1 MIPMPHH
8 SHAARFAVVAQLCV
22 ALALIGCASVW
33 AAEAPAGWTL
43 RFEDS
48 FARAELGADWSAAGL
63 TRIDN
68 GVLTV
73 GRENDLGRN
82 LVVCTKQFLG
92 AIRLE
97 YDAMAPVATPCD
109 LSATINGGAD
119 GESSGFFFGFGSQ
132 NNTTGRFL
140 LKGQPGKEYPAT
152 VTPNK
157 WHHVVCERYG
167 KVFRHIIDGK
177 TVMEYTH
184 AGPLPGPL
192 EREIA
197 FYVWHL
203 GCFDNVKVYTRAEQ
217 VEVVNVTEGSM
228 PSTELVVKARAYPMP
243 GKIGVSVD
251 VPATEQ
257 RRLRIVSWLDSQGRL
272 GIGYQTVDT
281 VPNMREEVIFDAAD
295 LPAGDYVAKVRV
307 LDATVETGPILHHAQ
322 VDLHWPGRD
331 KRFDG
336 IEVLNNLCWRLL
348 KLQDAAGISG
358 THTFNVPID
367 RWLVIETTAEPG
379 SGSVSVML
387 DSDDPAEA
395 VSEHTGGAAALRAK
409 RLVKAGEHSITVKA
423 EGGARLSSLEVRAIP
438 DVQHSRFLN
447 NTYQITN
454 GGPYDLEFLRRY
466 VLPSATTLITNGG
479 LGGSVDFLR
488 GWVAGGGRCIG
499 YGSRP
504 QYAGAAE
511 AEKNADALFEHFTAR
526 EGFSHELMSGVLVDE
541 FYTANDPAY
550 TAYTEM
556 VRRINADPKYA
567 GKGFYP
573 YAAGAYGKDAGSA
586 EFSKA
591 CIEGGG
597 MVCWEAYLYEWNTRH
612 EAVDYM
618 RRYIERVVLT
628 AEDRLPGVTQ
638 HTVWVPG
645 TFSFPWPFA
654 DGYPNV
660 NYNAYLDMQCHMLAN
675 HPAFFGL
682 GGVHIW
688 RSGYTD
694 EERMRWMW
702 KMFEHYCIQGR
713 RDRVSSAPYELTHIK
728 NPDFTE
734 GLEGWTVDA
743 SGEGTVRAG
752 QHTGYGK
759 LQGRYYRGNDTFAVM
774 KRSAAA
780 PNTLSQ
786 TISGLQVGRTYS
798 VKVLSA
804 DYGELV
810 GGSSVKAIHP
820 MAVTIDGAELVEG
833 TRYQYQEPYSTRGRL
848 GGFTDE
854 NPLWLNMHW
863 HVFRATS
870 TSATL
875 KICDW
880 VSSNQPGGPE
890 GQELA
895 VSFVEVKPYLMD

>member
-1 MIPMPHH
+1 MPNHA
-8 SHAARFAVVAQLCV
+8 HAAGFPGVAQLCV
-22 ALALIGCASVW
+22 ALALVGCVSVW
-33 AAEAPAGWTL
+33 AADAPAGWTL
-43 RFEDS
+43 RFSDDFE
-48 FARAELGADWSAAGL
+48 RAELGADWSATGL
-63 TRIDN
+63 TSIN
-68 GVLTV
+68 KGVLTV

-97 YDAMAPVATPCD
+97 YDAMAPVDTPCD

-119 GESSGFFFGFGSQ
+119 GESGGFFFGFGSQ

-140 LKGQPGKEYPAT
+140 LKGQPGKEYPAV
-152 VTPNK
+152 VTPNR

-184 AGPLPGPL
+184 PGPLPGPL

-203 GCFDNVKVYTRAEQ
+203 GHFDNVKVYTRAEE

-228 PSTELVVKARAYPMP
+228 PSTELTVSARPYPMP

-251 VPATEQ
+251 IPALPTTKDVGITALLIDPDSNVT
-257 RRLRIVSWLDSQGRL
+257 RRRMSVVS
-272 GIGYQTVDT
+272 
-281 VPNMREEVIFDAAD
+281 VPNMREELVFDVADLPTGTYDAQVWLLTPDGKTFDAAK
-295 LPAGDYVAKVRV
+295 AE
-307 LDATVETGPILHHAQ
+307 VE
-322 VDLHWPGRD
+322 WPGRD

-348 KLQDAAGISG
+348 KVEDAGGVSG

-367 RWLVIETTAEPG
+367 RWLVIETTAETG
-379 SGSVSVML
+379 RGSVSVML
-387 DSDDPAEA
+387 DSDDPAKA
-395 VSEHTGGAAALRAK
+395 VSVHSTGATALRAK
-409 RLVKAGEHSITVKA
+409 RLVKAGEHSVTVKA
-423 EGGARLSSLEVRAIP
+423 EEGARLKSLEVRAIP
-438 DVQHSRFLN
+438 DVQHSRLLN
-447 NTYQITN
+447 NTYQVTN
-454 GGPYDLEFLRRY
+454 GGPYDLDFVRRY
-466 VLPSATTLITNGG
+466 ILPSATTMITNGG
-479 LGGSVDFLR
+479 PGGNVDFLR
-488 GWVAGGGRCIG
+488 EWVAAGGRCIG

-504 QYAGAAE
+504 KYTDNAD
-511 AEKNADALFEHFTAR
+511 AEKDADALFAHFTAR

-541 FYTANDPAY
+541 FYTVNDPAY
-550 TAYTEM
+550 PAYTEM

-573 YAAGAYGKDAGSA
+573 YAAGAYGKDEGSA

-597 MVCWEAYLYEWNTRH
+597 MVCWEAYLSEWNTRH

-618 RRYIERVVLT
+618 RRYIERVVLA

-702 KMFEHYCIQGR
+702 RMFEHYCIQGR
-713 RDRVSSAPYELTHIK
+713 RDRVSSAPYELAHIK

-734 GLEGWTVDA
+734 GLEGWMVDA
-743 SGEGTVRAG
+743 AGDGALRAG
-752 QHTGYGK
+752 QHKGYGR
-759 LQGRYYRGNDTFAVM
+759 LQGRYYRGNDTFCVM
-774 KRSAAA
+774 KRSAAG
-780 PNTLSQ
+780 PNTISQ
-786 TISGLQVGRTYS
+786 TITGLQVGQTYS
-798 VKVLSA
+798 VKLLSA

-810 GGSSVKAIHP
+810 GGSSVKGIHP
-820 MAVTIDGAELVEG
+820 MSITMEGADLVEG
-833 TRYQYQEPYSTRGRL
+833 TRYQYQAPYSTRGRL
-848 GGFTDE
+848 GQFTDQ
-854 NPLWLNMHW
+854 NPLWINMHW
-863 HVFRATS
+863 HVFRATG
-870 TSATL
+870 TTATL
-875 KICDW
+875 KISDW
-880 VSSNQPGGPE
+880 VSAEEPGAPE

-895 VSFVEVKPYLMD
+895 INFVEVKPYLMD

>member
-1 MIPMPHH
+1 MPHH
-8 SHAARFAVVAQLCV
+8 SHAARLAVVAQLCV
-22 ALALIGCASVW
+22 ALALVGCASVW

-48 FARAELGADWSAAGL
+48 FERAELGADWSATGL

-82 LVVCTKQFLG
+82 MVACTKEFLG

-97 YDAMAPVATPCD
+97 YDTMAPVDNPCD
-109 LSATINGGAD
+109 LSATINGGLD

-132 NNTTGRFL
+132 HNTTGRFL
-140 LKGQPGKEYPAT
+140 LKGQPGKEYPA
-152 VTPNK
+152 VITPHK
-157 WHHVVCERYG
+157 WHHVVCERNG

-184 AGPLPGPL
+184 PGPLPGPL
-192 EREIA
+192 NREIA
-197 FYVWHL
+197 FYIWHL
-203 GCFDNVKVYTRAEQ
+203 GQLDNVKVYTRAEQ

-228 PSTELVVKARAYPMP
+228 PSSELVVKPRAYPMP

-251 VPATEQ
+251 IPAVLSVDDVWISALLVDPETGHK
-257 RRLRIVSWLDSQGRL
+257 RRHLNAAGV
-272 GIGYQTVDT
+272 T
-281 VPNMREEVIFDAAD
+281 NMREELVFDAAD
-295 LPAGDYVAKVRV
+295 LPAGRYDVWVWVYAPIANRNAFPSVKAE
-307 LDATVETGPILHHAQ
+307 VE
-322 VDLHWPGRD
+322 WPGRD

-348 KLQDAAGISG
+348 KVEDTGGISG

-387 DSDDPAEA
+387 DSADAAQA
-395 VSEHTGGAAALRAK
+395 VSVHAGGAAALRAK

-423 EGGARLSSLEVRAIP
+423 DGGARLSRLEVRAIP

-479 LGGSVDFLR
+479 PGGSVDFLR
-488 GWVAGGGRCIG
+488 EWVAGGGRCIG

-511 AEKNADALFEHFTAR
+511 AEKSVDALFDHFTAR

-541 FYTANDPAY
+541 FYTVNDPAY
-550 TAYTEM
+550 PAYTEM
-556 VRRINADPKYA
+556 VRRINADPRYA

-573 YAAGAYGKDAGSA
+573 YAAGAYGRDAGSA

-597 MVCWEAYLYEWNTRH
+597 MVCWEAYLYEWNTRR

-618 RRYIERVVLT
+618 RRYIERVVLA

-734 GLEGWTVDA
+734 GLECWTVDA

-752 QHTGYGK
+752 HHTGYGK
-759 LQGRYYRGNDTFAVM
+759 LQGRYYRGNDTFCVM
-774 KRSAAA
+774 KRNAGR
-780 PNTLSQ
+780 PNTISQ

-798 VKVLSA
+798 VKLLSA

-810 GGSSVKAIHP
+810 GGSSVKAVHP

-833 TRYQYQEPYSTRGRL
+833 TKYQYQEPYSTRGRL
-848 GGFTDE
+848 GGFTDQ
-854 NPLWLNMHW
+854 NPLWINMHW
-863 HVFRATS
+863 HVFRATG

-880 VSSNQPGGPE
+880 ISPNEPGGPD
-890 GQELA
+890 GRELA
-895 VSFVEVKPYLMD
+895 INFVEVKPYLMD

>member
-1 MIPMPHH
+1 MRKPTCVRGYVVLTALCLGLSP
-8 SHAARFAVVAQLCV
+8 AAGLRAE
-22 ALALIGCASVW
+22 
-33 AAEAPAGWTL
+33 AADAPAGWTL
-43 RFEDS
+43 RFSDDFE
-48 FARAELGADWSAAGL
+48 RAELGADWMPTGL

-68 GVLTV
+68 GVLMV
-73 GRENDLGRN
+73 GRAGDLGRN
-82 LVVCTKQFLG
+82 MVACTKEFLG

-97 YDAMAPVATPCD
+97 YETMAPVDSPCD
-109 LSATINGGAD
+109 LSATINGGLN

-140 LKGQPGKEYPAT
+140 IKGQPGKEYPAT
-152 VTPNK
+152 ISPNR
-157 WHHVVCERYG
+157 WHHVVCERNG

-217 VEVVNVTEGSM
+217 VDVVNVTEGTM
-228 PSTELVVKARAYPMP
+228 PSTELKVTPRAYPMP

-251 VPATEQ
+251 VPALPTTKAVGITALLIDPDSNVTQ
-257 RRLRIVSWLDSQGRL
+257 RRMSVVS
-272 GIGYQTVDT
+272 
-281 VPNMREEVIFDAAD
+281 VPNMREELVFDVADLPTGTYDAQVWLLTADGKTFDAAK
-295 LPAGDYVAKVRV
+295 AE
-307 LDATVETGPILHHAQ
+307 VE
-322 VDLHWPGRD
+322 WPGRD

-348 KLQDAAGISG
+348 KIQDAAGISG
-358 THTFNVPID
+358 THTFKVPID
-367 RWLVIETTAEPG
+367 RWLVIETRAEPG
-379 SGSVSVML
+379 GGAISVML
-387 DSDDPAEA
+387 DADDPAEA
-395 VSEHTGGAAALRAK
+395 VSVHTAGAAALRAK

-454 GGPYDLEFLRRY
+454 GGPYDLEFVRRY
-466 VLPSATTLITNGG
+466 ILPSATTMITNGG
-479 LGGSVDFLR
+479 PGGNVDFLR
-488 GWVAGGGRCIG
+488 EWVAGGGRCIG
-499 YGSRP
+499 YDSRP
-504 QYAGAAE
+504 QYAGAPE
-511 AEKNADALFEHFTAR
+511 AEKSVDALFEHFTKR

-541 FYTANDPAY
+541 FYTVNDPAY
-550 TAYTEM
+550 PVYTEM

-573 YAAGAYGKDAGSA
+573 YAAGAYGKDEGSA
-586 EFSKA
+586 EFSQA

-597 MVCWEAYLYEWNTRH
+597 MVCWEAYLYEWNTRR

-618 RRYIERVVLT
+618 RRYIERVVLA

-702 KMFEHYCIQGR
+702 RMFEHYCIQGR
-713 RDRVSSAPYELTHIK
+713 RDRVSSDPYELTHIR
-728 NPDFTE
+728 NADFTE
-734 GLEGWTVDA
+734 GLDDWTVAAAEEDA
-743 SGEGTVRAG
+743 VRAERYP
-752 QHTGYGK
+752 GYGS

-774 KRSAAA
+774 KRGVET

-786 TISGLQVGRTYS
+786 SITGLQVGRTYS
-798 VKVLSA
+798 VKLLSA

-810 GGSSVKAIHP
+810 GGSSVKGIHP
-820 MAVTIDGAELVEG
+820 MAVTIEGGELVEG
-833 TRYQYQEPYSTRGRL
+833 TKYQYQEPYSTRGRL
-848 GGFTDE
+848 GQFTDQV
-854 NPLWLNMHW
+854 PLWINLHW
-863 HVFRATS
+863 HVFRATG
-870 TSATL
+870 TTATL
-875 KICDW
+875 RISDW
-880 VSSNQPGGPE
+880 AAPDAPGGPE

-895 VSFVEVKPYLMD
+895 INFVEVKPYLMD

>member
-1 MIPMPHH
+1 MPDHA
-8 SHAARFAVVAQLCV
+8 HAARFPGVAQLCV
-22 ALALIGCASVW
+22 ALALVGCVSVW
-33 AAEAPAGWTL
+33 AGDAPAGWTL

-48 FARAELGADWSAAGL
+48 FERAELGADWSATGL

-97 YDAMAPVATPCD
+97 YDAMAPVETPCD

-140 LKGQPGKEYPAT
+140 LKGQPGKEYPAV
-152 VTPNK
+152 VTPNR
-157 WHHVVCERYG
+157 WHHVVCERYA

-184 AGPLPGPL
+184 PGPLPGPL
-192 EREIA
+192 NRDIA
-197 FYVWHL
+197 LYVWHV
-203 GCFDNVKVYTRAEQ
+203 GHFDNVKVYTRAEQ
-217 VEVVNVTEGSM
+217 VDVVNVTEGSM
-228 PSTELVVKARAYPMP
+228 PSNELVVKARAYPMP

-251 VPATEQ
+251 IPALPTTKDVGITALLIDPDSNVTQ
-257 RRLRIVSWLDSQGRL
+257 RRMSVVS
-272 GIGYQTVDT
+272 
-281 VPNMREEVIFDAAD
+281 VPNMREELVFDVAD
-295 LPAGDYVAKVRV
+295 LPTGTYDAQVWLLTPDGKTF
-307 LDATVETGPILHHAQ
+307 DATKAEVE
-322 VDLHWPGRD
+322 WPGRD

-348 KLQDAAGISG
+348 KVEDAGGISG
-358 THTFNVPID
+358 THTFKVPID
-367 RWLVIETTAEPG
+367 RWLVIETKAEPG
-379 SGSVSVML
+379 TGTVSVML
-387 DSDDPAEA
+387 DSDDPPKA
-395 VSEHTGGAAALRAK
+395 VSVHTGGATALRAK
-409 RLVKAGEHSITVKA
+409 RPVKAGEHSVTVKA
-423 EGGARLSSLEVRAIP
+423 EGGARLKSLEVRAIP
-438 DVQHSRFLN
+438 DVQHSRLLN
-447 NTYQITN
+447 NTYQVTN
-454 GGPYDLEFLRRY
+454 GGPYDLDFVRRY
-466 VLPSATTLITNGG
+466 ILPSATTMITNGG
-479 LGGSVDFLR
+479 PGGNVDFLR
-488 GWVAGGGRCIG
+488 EWVAAGGRCIG

-504 QYAGAAE
+504 KYTDNAD
-511 AEKNADALFEHFTAR
+511 AEKDADALFAHFTAR

-541 FYTANDPAY
+541 FYTVNDPAY
-550 TAYTEM
+550 AAYTEM
-556 VRRINADPKYA
+556 VKRINADPKYA

-573 YAAGAYGKDAGSA
+573 YAAGAYGKDEGSA

-597 MVCWEAYLYEWNTRH
+597 MVCWEAYLYELNTRH
-612 EAVDYM
+612 EAMDYM
-618 RRYIERVVLT
+618 RRYIERVVLA

-702 KMFEHYCIQGR
+702 RMFEHYCIQGR
-713 RDRVSSAPYELTHIK
+713 RDRVSSAPYELTHIQ

-743 SGEGTVRAG
+743 SGEEAVRAG

-759 LQGRYYRGNDTFAVM
+759 LQGRYYRGNDTFCVM
-774 KRSAAA
+774 KRGTGR

-786 TISGLQVGRTYS
+786 TITGLQVGRTYS
-798 VKVLSA
+798 VKLLSA

-810 GGSSVKAIHP
+810 GASSVQGIHP
-820 MAVTIDGAELVEG
+820 MSITIEGADLVEG
-833 TRYQYQEPYSTRGRL
+833 ARYQYQAPYSTRGRL
-848 GGFTDE
+848 GQFTDQ
-854 NPLWLNMHW
+854 NPLWINMHW
-863 HVFRATS
+863 HVFRATG

-875 KICDW
+875 RISDW
-880 VSSNQPGGPE
+880 ASPDTPGGPG

-895 VSFVEVKPYLMD
+895 INFVEIKPYLMD

>member
-1 MIPMPHH
+1 MLTRFRCT
-8 SHAARFAVVAQLCV
+8 AAGSPIVLVLACVVCCCSA
-22 ALALIGCASVW
+22 W
-33 AAEAPAGWTL
+33 AADAPAGWTL

-48 FARAELGADWSAAGL
+48 FERAELGSDWAATGL
-63 TRIDN
+63 TRTEN
-68 GVLTV
+68 GVLAV
-73 GRENDLGRN
+73 GREGELGRS

-97 YDAMAPVATPCD
+97 YDAMAPVETPCD

-119 GESSGFFFGFGSQ
+119 GESSAFFFGFGSQ
-132 NNTTGRFL
+132 SNTTGRFL
-140 LKGQPGKEYPAT
+140 IKGQPGREYPA
-152 VTPNK
+152 VITPNK

-184 AGPLPGPL
+184 PGPLPGPL
-192 EREIA
+192 DREIA
-197 FYVWHL
+197 FYVWHV
-203 GCFDNVKVYTRAEQ
+203 GCFDNVKVYTRPEQ

-243 GKIGVSVD
+243 GKIGLSVD
-251 VPATEQ
+251 VPATPLCEHIDITAT
-257 RRLRIVSWLDSQGRL
+257 LSAG
-272 GIGYQTVDT
+272 GTP
-281 VPNMREEVIFDAAD
+281 VPGTALHAVGTPGMRDELIFDAHD
-295 LPAGDYVAKVRV
+295 LAPGTYSVVVSAVMPMDCVSVAW
-307 LDATVETGPILHHAQ
+307 DEVE
-322 VDLHWPGRD
+322 WPGRD
-331 KRFDG
+331 TRFDG

-348 KLQDAAGISG
+348 KVQDAGGISG

-379 SGSVSVML
+379 SGTVSVML
-387 DSDDPAEA
+387 DSDDPAKA
-395 VSEHTGGAAALRAK
+395 VSVHADGSTALRVK

-479 LGGSVDFLR
+479 PGGNVDFLR
-488 GWVAGGGRCIG
+488 EWVAAGGRCIG

-504 QYAGAAE
+504 EYTDNAD
-511 AEKNADALFEHFTAR
+511 AEKDADALFAHFTAR

-541 FYTANDPAY
+541 FYTPNDPAY
-550 TAYTEM
+550 PAYTEM
-556 VRRINADPKYA
+556 IRRINADPKYT

-597 MVCWEAYLYEWNTRH
+597 MVCWEAYLSEWNTRH

-618 RRYIERVVLT
+618 RRYIERVVLA

-702 KMFEHYCIQGR
+702 RMFEHYCIQGR

-734 GLEGWTVDA
+734 GFDGWTVDA
-743 SGEGTVRAG
+743 SGEGAVRAG
-752 QHTGYGK
+752 QHRGYGK
-759 LQGRYYRGNDTFAVM
+759 LQGRYYRGNDTFCVLR
-774 KRSAAA
+774 RSAAGS
-780 PNTLSQ
+780 NTISQ

-798 VKVLSA
+798 VKLLSA
-804 DYGELV
+804 DYGELLA
-810 GGSSVKAIHP
+810 GSSVKAIHP
-820 MAVTIDGAELVEG
+820 MSVAIDGAELVEG
-833 TRYQYQEPYSTRGRL
+833 AKYQYQEPYSTRGRL
-848 GGFTDE
+848 GGFTDQT
-854 NPLWLNMHW
+854 PLWINLHW
-863 HVFRATS
+863 HVFRATG

-875 KICDW
+875 KISDW
-880 VSSNQPGGPE
+880 VSPNQPGGPE

-895 VSFVEVKPYLMD
+895 INFVEVKPYLMD